1 MEFQVIDPKMSMS
14 DLIVRWPQSIPILIH
29 HHMDCVGCHMA
40 VFDSLEYAAET
51 YRIVTDELIQEILK
65 ASKPE

>member
-1 MEFQVIDPKMSMS
+1 MEFQEIDHKMSMS

-29 HHMDCVGCHMA
+29 HHLDCVGCHMA
-40 VFDSLEYAAET
+40 AFDSLEYAAET
-51 YRIVTDELIQEILK
+51 YGIVTGELIQEILK